1 MIERQDL
8 ADEIMDWKSAGLTD
22 IVSLLEE
29 HEVRDLDLKALAVRA
44 TVADSSTS
52 LRRSSMARGPE
63 PLTRRDRRRRP
74 NRCFRR

>member
-1 MIERQDL
+1 VIERQDL

-29 HEVRDLDLKALAVRA
+29 HEVRDCWMP